1 MNQNNVAK
9 SVDYNNVYNEVQN
22 LKEYFIHKWWYT
34 SNDFPKLHNKTSYS
48 YKKRKEKEFNIFIND
63 FINLIKQ
70 YPKDENNRK
79 IWKVNANN
87 LIDNFI
93 INSDLTCMEDKNLLL
108 NTDLLQISEDFV
120 ARAKS
125 FDSSIDIEDIGQA
138 MRNVWIINIIQLLLN
153 KKIALTPSAFGYSM
167 LYPYT
172 DNYLDDKNISKE
184 EKLIIS
190 DRFKKRLEGFNI
202 EPESEYE
209 RMIFQLVGIIES
221 EYHRKTYPMVFE
233 SLLSMHNAQM
243 KSLKQ
248 QGEKTGPYEQDILG
262 ISIEKGGISVLA
274 DAYLV
279 NGRLTY
285 KEASFFFGY
294 GVLLQICDDLQDAE
308 NDYKNVHMT
317 IVSQLVEKWPLDKI
331 TNKLINFT
339 FDIIDNELCLN
350 CTNKYQIKE
359 LIRKNCL
366 QLILFA
372 VAKNKRLY
380 TKRYFKTINDYFP
393 FTQRYMLSIYKK
405 LTKKL
410 TQLED
415 SYNGTKTEKIIM
427 NALLKN
433 DS

>member
-1 MNQNNVAK
+1 MKQNNVAK
-9 SVDYNNVYNEVQN
+9 SIDYNKVYNEVQN
-22 LKEYFIHKWWYT
+22 LKEYFIHKWWHT
-34 SNDFPKLHNKTSYS
+34 SSDFPKLHNKTNYS
-48 YKKRKEKEFNIFIND
+48 YKKRKEKEINIFIND

-70 YPKDENNRK
+70 YPEDEDSRK
-79 IWKVNANN
+79 IWKNNANN

-93 INSDLTCMEDKNLLL
+93 INSDLICMEDKNLLL
-108 NTDLLQISEDFV
+108 DTDLLQISEDFV
-120 ARAKS
+120 TKAKS

-172 DNYLDDKNISKE
+172 DNYLDNKSISKE
-184 EKLIIS
+184 EKLRIS

-209 RMIFQLVGIIES
+209 RMIFELVSIIEG
-221 EYHRKTYPMVFE
+221 EYHRKNYPMVFE

-243 KSLKQ
+243 KSLRQ

-279 NGRLTY
+279 NGKLTY

-308 NDYKNVHMT
+308 NDYKSGHMT
-317 IVSQLVEKWPLDKI
+317 IVSQLLKKWPLDKI

-350 CTNKYQIKE
+350 CANKYQIKE

-372 VAKNKRLY
+372 VAKNKRFY
-380 TKRYFKTINDYFP
+380 SKRYFKAINDYFP

-405 LTKKL
+405 LTEKL
-410 TQLED
+410 NQLED

-433 DS
+433 HS